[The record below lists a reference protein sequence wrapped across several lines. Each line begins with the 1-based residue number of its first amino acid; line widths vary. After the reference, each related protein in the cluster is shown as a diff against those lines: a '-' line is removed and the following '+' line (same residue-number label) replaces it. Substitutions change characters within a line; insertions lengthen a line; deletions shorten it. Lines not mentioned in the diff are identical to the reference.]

1 MRAIIACVVVL
12 LSVPAAAEENPL
24 KWAGHQRVADW
35 LSTGLVGVN
44 VAGDT
49 IAAWRSDDKRHAFL
63 GLACR
68 DAIAIG
74 VSEVVKRLV
83 HRTRPDGSDRMSM
96 PSEHSALAIATGG
109 WSVGFGYT
117 IAIGAGELRGAAN
130 KHHVSDIGVGF
141 GLGLVARKVCP

>member
-1 MRAIIACVVVL
+1 MRAWLTVCLLL
-12 LSVPAAAEENPL
+12 LSAPLAAEDNPL
-24 KWAGHQRVADW
+24 KWSSHRPIADW
-35 LSTGLVGVN
+35 VSTGLVGVN

-49 IAAWRSDDKRHAFL
+49 IGAWRADDRRHAFL

-96 PSEHSALAIATGG
+96 PSEHTALAVATGG

-141 GLGLVARKVCP
+141 GVGLVARKVCP